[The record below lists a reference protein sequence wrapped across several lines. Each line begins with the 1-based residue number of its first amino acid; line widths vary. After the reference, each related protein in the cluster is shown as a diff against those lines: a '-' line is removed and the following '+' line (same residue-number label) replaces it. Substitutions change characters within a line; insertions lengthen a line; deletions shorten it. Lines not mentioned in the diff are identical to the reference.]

1 MTPKTSKIRKSMVS
15 LLVKHSTHSLTNII
29 SRHRPQHLMHL
40 STIFLESNNFTPSC
54 FANTKFYKK
63 QHAPPSLK
71 ISGRSQIFHYKARVL
86 QVFLASG
93 AWRRESPVLPGNPQK
108 ASGNFF
114 PLLHFPS
121 WFYFLSQGM
130 CIPKTKCKAA
140 FCPKNIWAN
149 QNFFHFSAALNLT
162 VWGYSLV
169 EIKFDLSN
177 RQRFWYIFFLNYCWI
192 RSGIG
197 STALG
202 CASQLVTTT

>member
-1 MTPKTSKIRKSMVS
+1 MLRIIRPISKQDALFAMLS
-15 LLVKHSTHSLTNII
+15 LWLLIN
-29 SRHRPQHLMHL
+29 RHRHQYLMHL

-54 FANTKFYKK
+54 FANTKSYKTH
-63 QHAPPSLK
+63 HAPPSLK
-71 ISGRSQIFHYKARVL
+71 ISWRSQILHYKARVL
-86 QVFLASG
+86 QDFLASG

-130 CIPKTKCKAA
+130 CIHKTKFRVATLS
-140 FCPKNIWAN
+140 KNIWAN
-149 QNFFHFSAALNLT
+149 QSFFPLSAALDPT

-177 RQRFWYIFFLNYCWI
+177 RQRFWYNFFVNYCWI

-197 STALG
+197 STAFG